1 MKYFNFRTIIKS
13 AVFVVVVGVIALVAF
28 SIGRQRVDAQEQP
41 FLATSDFN
49 AKHFKVFWE
58 TWQTIKDQYI
68 ERDKINNDKAAFEA
82 ARGLVRSINDPY
94 SDLFNSEQGKVFK
107 EDLSGSFSGV
117 GMEIGERKGLVRV
130 IAPLEGT
137 PAERAGIKAGDA
149 ILKIN
154 GEDATNMTVEV
165 AVSKI
170 RGVEGTVVELELMR
184 EGWKQSR
191 TFKVTR
197 RPINIPAVKGKLYP
211 GGVGHIKINTFNP
224 KTVPEFVT
232 VYDKLQKQGATR
244 FVLDLRNNPGGY
256 LEVAVQLG
264 SLFFDRGKVVVREL
278 WGPNKEEKASLSDGP
293 GTLGKLKLV
302 VLVNRG
308 SASASEI
315 FAGALRDNLGVKLL
329 GERTYGKG
337 SIQQIFTVD
346 DNTLKLT
353 VGYWLTPNRTKLEGK
368 GLEADVALEDKTP
381 DDNKDEVL
389 DQAIQYVRTKL

>member
-1 MKYFNFRTIIKS
+1 MI
-13 AVFVVVVGVIALVAF
+13 VVGVIALTAF
-28 SIGRQRVDAQEQP
+28 SIGRQQVDAQEQP
-41 FLATSDFN
+41 FLATGDFN

-68 ERDKINNDKAAFEA
+68 ERDKIDNDKAAFEA
-82 ARGLVRSINDPY
+82 ARGLVRSIDDPY
-94 SDLFNSEQGKVFK
+94 SDLFGPEQGKIFK
-107 EDLSGSFSGV
+107 EDLSGSFGGV

-137 PAERAGIKAGDA
+137 PAERAGIKAGDT

-170 RGVEGTVVELELMR
+170 RGPEGTVVELELMR

-191 TFKVTR
+191 TFKITR
-197 RPINIPAVKGKLYP
+197 KKISVPAIKGTLYP
-211 GGVGHIKINTFNP
+211 GNIGHIKINTFNP
-224 KTVPEFVT
+224 KTVSEFVVT
-232 VYDKLQKQGATR
+232 YDKLRKQGAKR

-278 WGPNKEEKASLSDGP
+278 WGPDKAERASISDGP
-293 GTLGKLKLV
+293 GTLGKIKLV

-329 GERTYGKG
+329 GEKTYGKG
-337 SIQQIFTVD
+337 SIQQIFNVD

-368 GLEADVALEDKTP
+368 GLEPNVALDDKTP
-381 DDNKDEVL
+381 DDDKDEVL
-389 DQAIQYVRTKL
+389 EQAILYARTKL